1 MSKTKIKLFSVTF
14 VNFVFILNVTTFLA
28 CCTNTD
34 SNITQWKD
42 LENDHDSSLLL
53 KPSYLE
59 LLVNQFYNADPETEF
74 PIVEGGM
81 GGGGHSPP
89 IQQFFSKTL
98 PSKPMLPPSPLKNE
112 ASPSKKQIPPLKRE
126 APFHEM
132 ITSKITI
139 NNNLES
145 S

>member
-1 MSKTKIKLFSVTF
+1 M
-14 VNFVFILNVTTFLA
+14 NFVFILNVKTFLA

-74 PIVEGGM
+74 PTVEGGM
-81 GGGGHSPP
+81 GGMGGGMGGIPPP
-89 IQQFFSKTL
+89 IQQCFSKTL
-98 PSKPMLPPSPLKNE
+98 QSKLMLQPSPLKNE
-112 ASPSKKQIPPLKRE
+112 ASPSEKQIPPLKRE

-132 ITSKITI
+132 FTRKITI
-139 NNNLES
+139 NNNLKS